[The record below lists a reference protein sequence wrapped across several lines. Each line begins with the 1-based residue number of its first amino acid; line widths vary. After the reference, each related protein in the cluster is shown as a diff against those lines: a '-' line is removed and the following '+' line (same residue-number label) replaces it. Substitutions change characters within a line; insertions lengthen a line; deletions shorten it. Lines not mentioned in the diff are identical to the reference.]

1 MNLQC
6 AIGGHAAGP
15 DPVYNS
21 GYYFSPCRR
30 CGRYLLRSARGG
42 WGVVPPG
49 HRIVW
54 KAGRHSHSLEA
65 DYSGVLP
72 ILRQDS
78 RLPVR
83 QSARRSN
90 RALIRLRPAGRAG
103 AGAFAAAEAPEES
116 GDYAYPRLLLAAV
129 IVGAGLKM
137 VLGSTLGR

>member
-42 WGVVPPG
+42 WGVGPPG

-72 ILRQDS
+72 IVRQDRS
-78 RLPVR
+78 LPVR
-83 QSARRSN
+83 HPVRRSN
-90 RALIRLRPAGRAG
+90 RALVRLRPAGATG
-103 AGAFAAAEAPEES
+103 AAAFAAREAPEES